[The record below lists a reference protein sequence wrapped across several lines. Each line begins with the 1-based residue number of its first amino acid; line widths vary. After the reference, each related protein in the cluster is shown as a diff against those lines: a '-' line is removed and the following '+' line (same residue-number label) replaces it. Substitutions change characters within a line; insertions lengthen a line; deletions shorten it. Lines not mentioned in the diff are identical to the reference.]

1 MNMNLALFWGWLIYL
16 LLNVVGVNACKPQS
30 GQEKSKLEHGH
41 GERPVSVPPP
51 TPSLRATDG
60 ATRASPATD
69 VEETRKGSKFYPS
82 SHPKWAMSISIGRR
96 RRDLDVNNK

>member
-1 MNMNLALFWGWLIYL
+1 MNMNLALSWGWLIYL
-16 LLNVVGVNACKPQS
+16 LLNVVGVHACKPQS

-41 GERPVSVPPP
+41 GERPVSVPPT
-51 TPSLRATDG
+51 TPSSPATDG
-60 ATRASPATD
+60 ASPATD
-69 VEETRKGSKFYPS
+69 VEDTRGSKFYPS

>member
-51 TPSLRATDG
+51 TPSSRATDG
-60 ATRASPATD
+60 ASPATNE
-69 VEETRKGSKFYPS
+69 EETRKGSKFYPS

>member
-1 MNMNLALFWGWLIYL
+1 MIKVAGYQMW
-16 LLNVVGVNACKPQS
+16 NVVGVNGCVPQS

-51 TPSLRATDG
+51 TPSSRATDG
-60 ATRASPATD
+60 ASPATD
-69 VEETRKGSKFYPS
+69 EEETRKGSKFYPS

-96 RRDLDVNNK
+96 RRDLDVINK